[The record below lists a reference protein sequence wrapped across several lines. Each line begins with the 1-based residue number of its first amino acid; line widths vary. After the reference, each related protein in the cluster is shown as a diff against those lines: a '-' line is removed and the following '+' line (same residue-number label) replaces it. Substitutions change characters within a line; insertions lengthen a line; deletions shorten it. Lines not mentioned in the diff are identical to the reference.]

1 MLKMETWCKCV
12 RCVATGASEGGA
24 IRPAHYA
31 KGGILGLK
39 AGALKE
45 LSLHHIPIVGLSVDA
60 AKKILQGLSKTG
72 AWLLST
78 SPLPPG
84 ASPIAPVCPP
94 APAFDPMMAMRSAA
108 EPPLPEPRTREKAK
122 EAAYEAKVLRE
133 ELPELVNWARIGED
147 KDELRV
153 YTIALEAIVLTQA
166 LQPVDYRR
174 YAVGREGVRMRAS
187 GTT

>member
-1 MLKMETWCKCV
+1 
-12 RCVATGASEGGA
+12 
-24 IRPAHYA
+24 
-31 KGGILGLK
+31 
-39 AGALKE
+39 
-45 LSLHHIPIVGLSVDA
+45 
-60 AKKILQGLSKTG
+60 
-72 AWLLST
+72 
-78 SPLPPG
+78 
-84 ASPIAPVCPP
+84 
-94 APAFDPMMAMRSAA
+94 MMAMRSAA

-133 ELPELVNWARIGED
+133 ELPELVNWARIVED